1 MNQQQNIGNVVS
13 QARKRATKREQ
24 FLKLMDEIVPWERWT
39 ALIQPYYP
47 TTGRRGRQPI
57 ALERMLRMML
67 LQDWFNLSDEGLEDA
82 IYDSLAMQDFMRID
96 FLSEQVP
103 DATTLLHFRHLLE
116 KHNLMKAM
124 FDELQKIL
132 EEAGLIMHGGTIL
145 DATIINAPSSTK
157 NQGKQ
162 RDPEMHQTKKGNEWR
177 FGMKAH
183 TGVDAGSGL
192 VHSVE
197 CTAANVHDIV
207 TGIKNIRKDDVVVYG
222 DSGYLGLQN
231 RDEIKEDQHLSTIDY
246 RINRRPSSCQKVSP
260 NSFDW
265 DRFIENRKSSVR
277 CKVEHPYRIIK
288 MIFGFRKT
296 VYRGINKNCCRL
308 FMLFASA
315 NLYVLARAKRSL
327 APIHG

>member
-1 MNQQQNIGNVVS
+1 MEQQQNIGNLVN

-24 FLKLMDEIVPWERWT
+24 FLTLMDQIVPWEQWI
-39 ALIQPYYP
+39 ALIRPFYP
-47 TTGRRGRQPI
+47 SSGRRGRQPI
-57 ALERMLRMML
+57 ELERMLRMML

-82 IYDSLAMQDFMRID
+82 IYDSIAMQDFMRIN
-96 FLSEQVP
+96 FLDEQVP

-116 KHNLMKAM
+116 KHNLMKGM
-124 FDELQKIL
+124 FDELQRIL
-132 EEAGLIMHGGTIL
+132 EKAGLIMHGGTIL

-157 NQGKQ
+157 NQEKK

-183 TGVDAGSGL
+183 TGVDAGTGL

-207 TGIKNIRKDDVVVYG
+207 PAVKNIREDDEVVYG

-231 RDEIKEDQHLSTIDY
+231 RDEIKTDKHLSSIDY
-246 RINRRPSSCQKVSP
+246 RVNRRPSSCQKVSS

-265 DRFIENRKSSVR
+265 DRYIEHRKSSVR

-288 MIFGFRKT
+288 IIFGFRKT
-296 VYRGINKNCCRL
+296 VYRGIYKNSCRL

-315 NLYVLARAKRSL
+315 NLYMLAGAKRTL
-327 APIHG
+327 APVQG

>member
-1 MNQQQNIGNVVS
+1 MEQQQNIGNLVN

-24 FLKLMDEIVPWERWT
+24 FLTLMDRIVPWEQWI
-39 ALIQPYYP
+39 ALIRPFYP
-47 TTGRRGRQPI
+47 SSGRRGRQPI
-57 ALERMLRMML
+57 ELERMLRMML

-82 IYDSLAMQDFMRID
+82 IYDSIAMQDFMRIN
-96 FLSEQVP
+96 FLDEQVP

-116 KHNLMKAM
+116 KHNLMKGM
-124 FDELQKIL
+124 FDELQRIL
-132 EEAGLIMHGGTIL
+132 EKAGLIMHGGTIL

-157 NQGKQ
+157 NQEKK

-183 TGVDAGSGL
+183 TGVDAGTGL

-207 TGIKNIRKDDVVVYG
+207 PAVKNIREDDEVVYG

-231 RDEIKEDQHLSTIDY
+231 RDEIKADKHLSSIDY
-246 RINRRPSSCQKVSP
+246 RVNRRPSSCQKVSS

-265 DRFIENRKSSVR
+265 DRYIEHRKSSVR

-288 MIFGFRKT
+288 IIFGFRKT
-296 VYRGINKNCCRL
+296 VYRGIYKNGCRL

-315 NLYVLARAKRSL
+315 NLYMLAGAKRTL
-327 APIHG
+327 APVQG

>member
-1 MNQQQNIGNVVS
+1 MEQQQNIGNLVN

-24 FLKLMDEIVPWERWT
+24 FLTLMDQIVPWEQWI
-39 ALIQPYYP
+39 ALIRPFYP
-47 TTGRRGRQPI
+47 SSGRRGRQPI
-57 ALERMLRMML
+57 ELERMLRMML

-82 IYDSLAMQDFMRID
+82 IYDSIAMQDFMRIN
-96 FLSEQVP
+96 FLDEQVP

-116 KHNLMKAM
+116 KHNLMKGM
-124 FDELQKIL
+124 FDELQRIL
-132 EEAGLIMHGGTIL
+132 EKAGLIMHGGTIL

-157 NQGKQ
+157 NQEKK

-183 TGVDAGSGL
+183 TGVDAGTGL

-207 TGIKNIRKDDVVVYG
+207 PAVKNIREDDEVVDG
-222 DSGYLGLQN
+222 DSGDLGLQN
-231 RDEIKEDQHLSTIDY
+231 RDEIKADKHLSSIDY
-246 RINRRPSSCQKVSP
+246 RVNRRPSSCQKVSS

-265 DRFIENRKSSVR
+265 DRYIEHRKSSIR

-288 MIFGFRKT
+288 IIFGFRKT
-296 VYRGINKNCCRL
+296 VYRGIYKNGCRL

-315 NLYVLARAKRSL
+315 NLYMLAGAKRTL
-327 APIHG
+327 APVQG